1 MGWGIERAGRPVRFS
16 GARAT
21 AAGGAGRR
29 QPYDREADAGLY
41 IFWMAPPGRPR
52 FSFPAPPTGRSCPVP
67 DPARTL
73 KVPGSVRSAATGSGS
88 FVRRQGPMR
97 DRLRAA
103 AGLRSGERDSLNKRR
118 ETPESTP
125 ENAVSPGYGPPSGGG
140 EETPA
145 KPAAPVQPPAPA
157 DAAPN
162 GAPNG
167 EGWVPPLTF
176 NLLDNA
182 SPQAPII
189 DPGLLSRR
197 NVAADPKLDLE
208 ERLEAYE
215 DIIESEVGDTTLSRA
230 RNLERQLGIRQLY
243 LKFEGGNP
251 TGSQK
256 DRIAAAQ
263 VTDALRRG
271 FDAIILATCGNYGAA
286 VAFAAYL
293 AGLRCIIYIPV
304 GYRTKRIQ
312 EMEAHGAEIV
322 RMGVDYE
329 RAVEISRERAVKE
342 EIYDANPGGPNT
354 PIQLRAYGEISYEIY
369 DELRDAPAVLAVST
383 SNGTTLA
390 GIYRGFQ
397 SLYRRGKTSRV
408 PRIVAGSSFNKNP
421 IIRSWRKN
429 LPACEDLDPNAVRE
443 TSVNEPLINWH
454 SIDGD
459 LALDAVRESGGWAG
473 SGSDKAMLSVARMI
487 REREGLNVLPA
498 STVGLIALLERHAK
512 EPLTGDRYVAVLTG
526 RKS

>member
-1 MGWGIERAGRPVRFS
+1 MGKQHNDPVSTSKAPRF
-16 GARAT
+16 
-21 AAGGAGRR
+21 AGGKPGKT
-29 QPYDREADAGLY
+29 
-41 IFWMAPPGRPR
+41 APPDGSPAERPEGW
-52 FSFPAPPTGRSCPVP
+52 APPVDATRGAVAPEGPV
-67 DPARTL
+67 
-73 KVPGSVRSAATGSGS
+73 G
-88 FVRRQGPMR
+88 
-97 DRLRAA
+97 
-103 AGLRSGERDSLNKRR
+103 
-118 ETPESTP
+118 
-125 ENAVSPGYGPPSGGG
+125 
-140 EETPA
+140 
-145 KPAAPVQPPAPA
+145 
-157 DAAPN
+157 
-162 GAPNG
+162 NG
-167 EGWVPPLTF
+167 EGWAPPLAF

-189 DPGLLSRR
+189 DPGLLTRR
-197 NVAADPKLDLE
+197 NIAADPKLDLE

-256 DRIAAAQ
+256 DRIASAQ
-263 VTDALRRG
+263 VMDALRRG
-271 FDAIILATCGNYGAA
+271 FDAITLASCGNYGAA

-293 AGLRCIIYIPV
+293 AGLRCIVYIPV
-304 GYRTKRIQ
+304 GYKTRRIQ
-312 EMEAHGAEIV
+312 EMETHGAEILRV
-322 RMGVDYE
+322 GEDYE
-329 RAVEISRERAVKE
+329 RAVDVSRARAE
-342 EIYDANPGGPNT
+342 EDEIYDANPGGPNT

-369 DELRDAPAVLAVST
+369 DELRDAPAVLAVSA

-397 SLYRRGKTSRV
+397 SLYRRGKTSRI
-408 PRIVAGSSFNKNP
+408 PRIVAGSSYNKNP

-429 LPACEDLDPNAVRE
+429 LPVCEDLDPHAVHE

-459 LALDAVRESGGWAG
+459 LALDAVRDSGGWAG

-498 STVGLIALLERHAK
+498 STVGLIALMERHAK